1 MKLEHLFERDV
12 GPETIETT
20 IKIEREKAT
29 SVRNAIHSNLLCFAG
44 LE

>member
-1 MKLEHLFERDV
+1 MKVEHLLERYV
-12 GPETIETT
+12 RPATIETT
-20 IKIEREKAT
+20 IKIERDKAT

>member
-1 MKLEHLFERDV
+1 MKLEYLCGRYA
-12 GPETIETT
+12 GPAAIEAA
-20 IKIEREKAT
+20 IKIERDKAT